1 MMALFCRKT
10 TRAFLV
16 NHLIYSAVNNLII
29 ITSQNLS
36 YLMSSSTCSLRS
48 MKADAPKVVAD
59 PTLSQLR
66 MFNSPLAAYN
76 LPLFKYLKNH
86 GYSAA
91 AVISIWNK
99 KHPEMFSEAL
109 LRQLWLCSTLL
120 WSWHYLVPEN
130 WPSHLCTVLHP
141 ALV

>member
-1 MMALFCRKT
+1 MALFCRKT

-36 YLMSSSTCSLRS
+36 YLMSSTCSLRS

-66 MFNSPLAAYN
+66 MFNSPLAAYK
-76 LPLFKYLKNH
+76 LTF
-86 GYSAA
+86 
-91 AVISIWNK
+91 I
-99 KHPEMFSEAL
+99 
-109 LRQLWLCSTLL
+109 
-120 WSWHYLVPEN
+120 
-130 WPSHLCTVLHP
+130 
-141 ALV
+141 

>member
-1 MMALFCRKT
+1 MALFCRKT

-66 MFNSPLAAYN
+66 MFNSPLAAYK
-76 LPLFKYLKNH
+76 LTF
-86 GYSAA
+86 
-91 AVISIWNK
+91 I
-99 KHPEMFSEAL
+99 
-109 LRQLWLCSTLL
+109 
-120 WSWHYLVPEN
+120 
-130 WPSHLCTVLHP
+130 
-141 ALV
+141 